1 MGRGANQFIIIS
13 DSTHVRYLL
22 ELLRRVLERRAREAA
37 RILAAFRVG
46 GEAIAVAV
54 ALFLLLAVL
63 SSLMSVVERLTA
75 LLKP

>member
-1 MGRGANQFIIIS
+1 M
-13 DSTHVRYLL
+13 RYLL
-22 ELLRRVLERRAREAA
+22 ELLRRVLERRTREAA